1 MPRPAA
7 SASTKM
13 PSASAA
19 SHTHATTAGMAAA
32 ASMCSTTATATSAAS
47 GGTSS
52 MDCARNQDRYG
63 RNGQEMEFRHNTL
76 LKRPERQ
83 EVHNRMNAHGNAHEA
98 PRFPKAPMCSSS
110 SSRSADLADRD

>member
-1 MPRPAA
+1 
-7 SASTKM
+7 M

-19 SHTHATTAGMAAA
+19 AMTTATTAMAT
-32 ASMCSTTATATSAAS
+32 ASMATSAAMTTSAAS

-52 MDCARNQDRYG
+52 VDSARKQDRYG

-83 EVHNRMNAHGNAHEA
+83 EVAQPDERAWQRA
-98 PRFPKAPMCSSS
+98 
-110 SSRSADLADRD
+110 